1 VSNHNLL
8 TMNNHL
14 IIPEELF
21 LLSIDHT
28 GGNVTKMQT
37 KAFQFALSSSILM
50 ELALLGKIDTD
61 TDGLIIVDT
70 EPIGSEV
77 LDMALN
83 EMQLH
88 AGVQNMNYWLNKLNE
103 RYETFV
109 YALLNGLIRKNMLKI
124 EHQKVLWVFSKLMYP
139 IVGKEE
145 VKDVKVRVRELIFS
159 DELPE
164 LHDMAVVSLLYY
176 SGLSYFIF
184 SQSEMDSKRNRVEMI
199 AKMDL
204 LGQHVGERLKQE
216 LDLAMAMAGSVMI
229 Q

>member
-1 VSNHNLL
+1 
-8 TMNNHL
+8 MNNHL

-61 TDGLIIVDT
+61 TDGLIIVNT

-83 EMQLH
+83 GMQLH

-159 DELPE
+159 EELPE

-184 SQSEMDSKRNRVEMI
+184 SQSETDSKRDRIEMI

>member
-1 VSNHNLL
+1 MSNHNLL

>member
-1 VSNHNLL
+1 MSNHNLL

-159 DELPE
+159 EELPE

-184 SQSEMDSKRNRVEMI
+184 SQSETDSKRDRIEMI